1 MMIVIMINK
10 ESARKLLSVDGYVYG
25 ILYGWAWITGELSK
39 LIKSHTL
46 IRYSFSYANHTFI

>member
-1 MMIVIMINK
+1 MINK

-46 IRYSFSYANHTFI
+46 IRYSFSHANHTFI